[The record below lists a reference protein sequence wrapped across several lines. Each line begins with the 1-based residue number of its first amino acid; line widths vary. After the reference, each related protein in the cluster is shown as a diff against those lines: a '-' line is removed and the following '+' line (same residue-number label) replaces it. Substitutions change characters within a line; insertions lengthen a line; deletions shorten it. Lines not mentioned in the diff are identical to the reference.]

1 MNTKSKSF
9 DIAQTITDLIV
20 KAIEAGA
27 GKWVMPWHKIGG
39 VMSAPVNVAGRAYR
53 GMNLW
58 LLMIAAENA
67 EYTSNVWGTYKM
79 WAAKG
84 AQVKKGEKST
94 MVLFWKKTEY
104 KVKDEAGEETDKK
117 GMLLRYYNVF
127 NADQVEGF
135 EPEAVPVLDTK
146 QRIENVDKF
155 FRDTG
160 AVINHGG
167 NRAFY
172 APSRDTIQMPEFGQ
186 FKSPEGYYATLGHE
200 TVHWT
205 GHATRCD
212 RNLNVNRF
220 GDEAYAFEELIAELG
235 SAFLCAH
242 LGIAN
247 DPRPDHAQYIQS
259 WLKSLKG
266 DKRAV
271 FHAASKAQAALDF
284 LTREEETEDEVVA
297 EAA

>member
-1 MNTKSKSF
+1 MNSKSKSF
-9 DIAQTITDLIV
+9 DIAQHVTDMIV

-27 GKWVMPWHKIGG
+27 GKWEMPWHKVGG
-39 VMSAPVNVAGRAYR
+39 IMSEPVNVLGRAYR

-67 EYTSNVWGTYKM
+67 GYTSNVWGTYKM

-94 MVLFWKKTEY
+94 MVVFWKRTDY
-104 KVKDEAGEETDKK
+104 KAKDEAGEEIDKK
-117 GMLLRYYNVF
+117 GLLLRYYNVF
-127 NADQVEGF
+127 NEQQVEGY
-135 EPEAVPVLDTK
+135 EPKEVPVVISAE
-146 QRIENVDKF
+146 QRIENADKF
-155 FRDTG
+155 FAATG
-160 AVINHGG
+160 AVVNHGG

-172 APSRDTIQMPEFGQ
+172 APSRDTIQLPEFSQ
-186 FKSPEGYYATLGHE
+186 FKSPEAYYATLGHE

-205 GHATRCD
+205 GHETRCD
-212 RNLNVNRF
+212 RKLNVNRF

-242 LGIAN
+242 LGIVN
-247 DPRPDHAQYIQS
+247 EPRPDHAQYIQG
-259 WLKSLKG
+259 WLKALKG

-284 LTREEETEDEVVA
+284 LTKEEEEDETVA

>member
-9 DIAQTITDLIV
+9 DIAQHITDQIV

-27 GKWVMPWHKIGG
+27 GKWQMPWHTVGTAM
-39 VMSAPVNVAGRAYR
+39 VEPVNITTGKPYR
-53 GMNLW
+53 GMNTC
-58 LLMIAAENA
+58 LLFAAAQEA
-67 EYTSNVWGTYKM
+67 GHTSNVWGTYKA
-79 WAAKG
+79 WSAKG

-94 MVLFWKKTEY
+94 MVIFWKRTEY
-104 KVKDEAGEETDKK
+104 KQKNEAGEEEDKK
-117 GMLLRYYNVF
+117 GLLLRYYNVF
-127 NADQVEGF
+127 NQCQVEGY
-135 EPEAVPVLDTK
+135 EPPEVPVLSTE
-146 QRIENVDKF
+146 QRIENAEKF
-155 FRDTG
+155 FDG
-160 AVINHGG
+160 LDIEVKHGG
-167 NRAFY
+167 NRAY
-172 APSRDTIQMPEFGQ
+172 YIPSKDYIQMPEFKQ
-186 FKSPEGYYATLGHE
+186 FKQAEGYYTTLGHE

-205 GHATRCD
+205 GHESRLQ
-212 RNLNVNRF
+212 RLLNTTRF

-247 DPRPDHAQYIQS
+247 DPRPDHAQYIQG
-259 WLKSLKG
+259 WLKALRG

-284 LTREEETEDEVVA
+284 LTKQEEPVEME